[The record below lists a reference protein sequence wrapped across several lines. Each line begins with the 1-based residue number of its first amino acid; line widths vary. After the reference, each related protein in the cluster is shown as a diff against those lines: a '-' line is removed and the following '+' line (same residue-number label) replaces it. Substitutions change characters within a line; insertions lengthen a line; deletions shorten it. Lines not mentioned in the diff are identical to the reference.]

1 MDGDSDI
8 AAVAAV
14 IGEPAR
20 ARVLMALGDGR
31 ALPATVLATEAG
43 VAASTASTHLARLVE
58 SGLLRVRIEGRHR
71 YYELAGPQ
79 VAAAL
84 EALARIAP
92 ATPVRSLKQGTKAHA
107 VRRARTCYDHLAGR
121 LGVGLMTW
129 LLQQQALVGHGTDAA
144 DRLAAPGQAVDY
156 DFGPGAAPAFARLRI
171 DLPEGLAQPR
181 RRPLLRYCTD
191 WSEQRHH
198 LAGAL
203 GATVLQS
210 FVDSG
215 WVRRAQAS
223 RAVHLT
229 ADGRSALG
237 EIGLDS
243 YALE

>member
-31 ALPATVLATEAG
+31 ALPASVLAAEAG
-43 VAASTASTHLARLVE
+43 VAASTASTHLARLVDA
-58 SGLLRVRIEGRHR
+58 GLLHVRTEGRHR
-71 YYELAGPQ
+71 YYELAGPH
-79 VAAAL
+79 VATAL

-92 ATPVRSLKQGTKAHA
+92 AAPVRSLKQGTKAHA

-121 LGVGLMTW
+121 LGVGLMGW
-129 LLQQQALVGHGTDAA
+129 LLQERALVGHGTDGH
-144 DRLAAPGQAVDY
+144 DRLAGPGQAVDY
-156 DFGPGAAPAFARLRI
+156 ELGPGAPEAFARLRI
-171 DLPEGLAQPR
+171 DLPEVLAEPR

-215 WVRRAQAS
+215 WVTRAQAS
-223 RAVHLT
+223 RAVHVT
-229 ADGRSALG
+229 AEGRTALG
-237 EIGLDS
+237 DIGLDS
-243 YALE
+243 YARE

>member
-8 AAVAAV
+8 GAVAAV

-31 ALPATVLATEAG
+31 ALPATVLAAEAG
-43 VAASTASTHLARLVE
+43 VAASTASTHLARLVDA
-58 SGLLRVRIEGRHR
+58 GLLRVRIEGRHR

-92 ATPVRSLKQGTKAHA
+92 AAPVRSLKQGTKAHA

-121 LGVGLMTW
+121 LGVGLMSW
-129 LLQQQALVGHGTDAA
+129 LLQQRALVGHGTDAE

-156 DFGPGAAPAFARLRI
+156 ELGPEAPRAFAQLGI
-171 DLPEGLAQPR
+171 DLPEVLGRPR

-203 GATVLQS
+203 GATVLES

-215 WVRRAQAS
+215 WIRRAQAS
-223 RAVHLT
+223 RAVHVTLE
-229 ADGRSALG
+229 GRSALG
-237 EIGLDS
+237 DVGLDS